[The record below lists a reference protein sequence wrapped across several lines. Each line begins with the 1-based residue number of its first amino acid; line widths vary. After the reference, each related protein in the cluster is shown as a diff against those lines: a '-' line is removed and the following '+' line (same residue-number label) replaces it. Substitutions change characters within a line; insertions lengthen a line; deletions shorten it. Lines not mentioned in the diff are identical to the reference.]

1 MECFPIP
8 IKKQTAIMFTIFFQF
23 HYLPSCG
30 TSVPRRGSFIRKILH
45 ESFFLSF
52 TGNKTTAYAGAA
64 VNDSLKLHAII
75 RFAATV

>member
-1 MECFPIP
+1 MFPHP
-8 IKKQTAIMFTIFFQF
+8 YKKTNSYHVYNIFSFP
-23 HYLPSCG
+23 LPAFMRNLCPSQRFFY
-30 TSVPRRGSFIRKILH
+30 SQDLH

>member
-1 MECFPIP
+1 MFPHP
-8 IKKQTAIMFTIFFQF
+8 YKKTNSYHVYNNFSF
-23 HYLPSCG
+23 
-30 TSVPRRGSFIRKILH
+30 VPRRGSFIRKILH
-45 ESFFLSF
+45 ERFFLSF